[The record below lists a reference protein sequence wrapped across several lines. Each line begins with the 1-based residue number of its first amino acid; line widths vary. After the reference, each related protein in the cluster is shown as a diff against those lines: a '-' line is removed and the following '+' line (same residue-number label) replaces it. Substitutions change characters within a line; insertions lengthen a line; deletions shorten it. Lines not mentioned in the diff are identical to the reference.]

1 MPERDL
7 VVVGGG
13 PAGLAVAIRARMAGL
28 EVTVLDRARPPI
40 DRACGEGMLPDTAA
54 ELAEMGI
61 EPEEA
66 GRTPLAGIRY
76 LVGDLAAEGHFAGR
90 PAWGVRRTALHA
102 AMARRAEALG
112 TDLRWG
118 VGADGL
124 DADGVR
130 AGDEVLTARVIVGAD
145 GRESA
150 VRRWAGMEHFAG
162 RPDRHAVR
170 RHVEIEPWTD
180 LVEVTWAGQ
189 AEAYVTPVGPR
200 QVNVAL
206 LWNGGPSSFDKL
218 LPRFPDLAAHL
229 AGAPAAS
236 KDRGASRLA
245 SRPRSVTAGRIALVG
260 DAAGGVDPITGEGVS
275 LAVREARA
283 LVDAVVAGDLAGYAR
298 AHRRIARA
306 PRLMERLLLLLDR
319 TPRLQRSAV
328 AALAADPALFDRIL
342 AFHVGALGAHRLGL
356 GAVLRLVVRTLAG
369 SRSDPP
375 GSAHAG

>member
-1 MPERDL
+1 MPEHDL

-13 PAGLAVAIRARMAGL
+13 PAGLAVAIHARLAGL
-28 EVTVLDRARPPI
+28 EVTVLDRAQSPI

-54 ELAEMGI
+54 ELAEMGVV
-61 EPEEA
+61 PEDS
-66 GRTPLAGIRY
+66 GRAPLGGIRY
-76 LVGDLAAEGHFAGR
+76 LAGGVAAEGRFGGR

-102 AMARRAEALG
+102 AMAGRAEALG
-112 TDLRWG
+112 ADLRWG

-150 VRRWAGMEHFAG
+150 VRRWAGLDHFAG

-170 RHVEIEPWTD
+170 RHVEIAPWTD
-180 LVEVTWAGQ
+180 LVEVTWAEQ
-189 AEAYVTPVGPR
+189 AEAYVTPMGPR

-218 LPRFPDLAAHL
+218 LPRFPDLAVHL
-229 AGAPAAS
+229 AGAPAVS
-236 KDRGASRLA
+236 RDRGASRLG
-245 SRPRSVTAGRIALVG
+245 SRPRAVVSGRIALVG

-275 LAVREARA
+275 LAVREART
-283 LVDAVVAGDLAGYAR
+283 LVDAVVADDLPAYTR
-298 AHRRIARA
+298 AHRRIVRA

-319 TPRLQRSAV
+319 APRLQRGAV

-342 AFHVGALGAHRLGL
+342 AFHVGALAAHRLGL
-356 GAVLRLVVRTLAG
+356 GSVLRLIVRALAG
-369 SRSDPP
+369 RGAAPS
-375 GSAHAG
+375 GSPHAG